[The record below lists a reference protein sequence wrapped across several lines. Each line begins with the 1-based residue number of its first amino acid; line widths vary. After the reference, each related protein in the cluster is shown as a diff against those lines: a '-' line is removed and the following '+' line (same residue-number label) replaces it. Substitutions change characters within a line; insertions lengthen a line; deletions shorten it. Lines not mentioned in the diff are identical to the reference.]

1 MKAKPDFLTQP
12 SPTGKMEQLYACGLV
27 AFPTHTAA
35 TPGARELFR
44 AQKCSGRT
52 IRIEG

>member
-35 TPGARELFR
+35 TPG
-44 AQKCSGRT
+44 GTRT
-52 IRIEG
+52 FPGAKVSR